1 MYNIKKINSIP
12 DYRSKQMENK
22 NFKIIPCTTVS
33 ENMKY
38 LGLNLIKSLQNIY
51 TKNHKTQLREMKV
64 NLKNWTRFMIWKFQ
78 HY

>member
-51 TKNHKTQLREMKV
+51 TKNHKT
-64 NLKNWTRFMIWKFQ
+64 
-78 HY
+78 